1 MAQSVREIPS
11 IRQYDLVVCI
21 VIIRIVIAP
30 TCVIVFHVTVYI
42 LPILSF
48 YGYRISLLVGY
59 LLVEINIGLRCRG
72 SPGDIFGSRIV
83 EFHIIL
89 RQPDQTTYIIN
100 PSNHCVFDRAVGNG
114 VAACQ
119 VLDGRELALPAI
131 GEALGPIV
139 LEVVDD
145 TVEGHGTV
153 GVRVHVADHQPQFVT
168 VAPIVVA
175 VAHGDILM
183 VGAFIGLIIYNALTG
198 GEAADP
204 GAWTILAFFISMLAS
219 MGFCAILGM
228 AIERIA
234 YKPLRN
240 ANRLAPLLSAIGVS
254 FILSNGA
261 AWIFGTTSRRFPY
274 PFENEP
280 IHLGGV
286 TITPHQILVVIVSI
300 IMMVLLAFFVNKTR
314 MGKAMRATS
323 LDQNTSALM
332 GINVNRVISLT
343 FAIGSALA
351 AVGGMLASFDFR
363 VYPSMGTM
371 TGLKAFVAAVIGGIG
386 NIQGAMIGGV
396 LLGILEAVGAPLLH
410 IPNGMRDTVAFAVLI
425 IILLV
430 KPEGILGKNEREK
443 V

>member
-1 MAQSVREIPS
+1 M
-11 IRQYDLVVCI
+11 
-21 VIIRIVIAP
+21 
-30 TCVIVFHVTVYI
+30 
-42 LPILSF
+42 LS
-48 YGYRISLLVGY
+48 GSLLFKQFREKEVGTITLY
-59 LLVEINIGLRCRG
+59 LQYIVNGLTLG
-72 SPGDIFGSRIV
+72 
-83 EFHIIL
+83 
-89 RQPDQTTYIIN
+89 
-100 PSNHCVFDRAVGNG
+100 
-114 VAACQ
+114 
-119 VLDGRELALPAI
+119 AI
-131 GEALGPIV
+131 YSLIALGYTMVYGI
-139 LEVVDD
+139 LK
-145 TVEGHGTV
+145 
-153 GVRVHVADHQPQFVT
+153 F
-168 VAPIVVA
+168 INF
-175 VAHGDILM
+175 AHGDILM

-261 AWIFGTTSRRFPY
+261 AWIFGTQSRRFPY

-280 IHLGGV
+280 IHIGAI
-286 TITPHQILVVIVSI
+286 TITPHQIVIIVVSVV
-300 IMMVLLAFFVNKTR
+300 MMVLLTSFVSKTR
-314 MGKAMRATS
+314 MGKAMRAAS
-323 LDQNTSALM
+323 LDQSTSMLM

-351 AVGGMLASFDFR
+351 AVGGILAAFDFR

-386 NIQGAMIGGV
+386 SIPGAMIGGI

-410 IPNGMRDTVAFAVLI
+410 IPNGLKDTVAFAVLI
-425 IILLV
+425 IVLLLR
-430 KPEGILGKNEREK
+430 PEGILGKNEREK